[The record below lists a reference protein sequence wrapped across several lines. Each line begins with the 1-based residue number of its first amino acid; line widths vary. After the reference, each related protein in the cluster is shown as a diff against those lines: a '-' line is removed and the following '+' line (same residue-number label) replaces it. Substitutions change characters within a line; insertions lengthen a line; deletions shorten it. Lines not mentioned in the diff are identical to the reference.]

1 MQKEV
6 IAIFDIGKSNK
17 KILLFDTDY
26 HVVFEEDQ
34 KFDEIKDDDGF
45 ACDNIELIENWMT
58 DTLLSILKT
67 GKYHLAAVN
76 FATYGASLMYLNE
89 AKKRL
94 TPVYNYLKPMP
105 DGVLNGFYDNYGGVS
120 EFSRITASP
129 ALEMLNSGLQIL
141 WLKKIKPDLYKQV
154 KHILH
159 FPQYLSLLFTGE
171 VASEY
176 TSIGCHTAMW
186 NFDKQAYHQWLKDEN
201 IILPEPSS
209 NSLLKNV
216 VIGGA
221 EVPVGVGIHDSSA
234 SIVPYLMS
242 SKEKFILISTGTWC
256 VFMNPFNADP
266 LTREQ
271 LVNDTLC
278 YLSTEQKQ
286 VKSSRLFLGHIHEV
300 NAKRLSDHF
309 NVPEKAYQSIK
320 TDACMLKQLK
330 DRNKDSR
337 VFFKEGVPENYVDA
351 TIDLSIFA
359 TFEEGYHQLM
369 IDLVDLSC
377 KAIELIET
385 KDNDTKALYISGGF
399 AKNDLYVT
407 LIANRLSGKKVYT
420 SEISNATAL
429 GAALIVGK
437 EVFKNK
443 LPKID
448 LGLNEISG
456 YITTNNSVLNFSE

>member
-34 KFDEIKDDDGF
+34 RFDEIKDEDGY
-45 ACDNIELIENWMT
+45 ACDNIDLIENWMT

-76 FATYGASLMYLNE
+76 FATYGASLMYLDE

-129 ALEMLNSGLQIL
+129 AMDMLNSGLQIL
-141 WLKKIKPDLYKQV
+141 WLKKTKPELYKRV
-154 KHILH
+154 KHIVH
-159 FPQYLSLLFTGE
+159 FPQYLSLLFTKE
-171 VASEY
+171 VVSEY

-186 NFDKQAYHQWLKDEN
+186 NFDKQTYHKWLKDEN
-201 IILPEPSS
+201 IVLPEPSP
-209 NSLLKNV
+209 NSLLKKV
-216 VIGGA
+216 ALGSA
-221 EVPVGVGIHDSSA
+221 EIPVGIGIHDSSA

-256 VFMNPFNADP
+256 IFMNPFNADP
-266 LTREQ
+266 LTAEQ
-271 LVNDTLC
+271 LVSDTLC
-278 YLSTEQKQ
+278 YLSVEQKQ

-309 NVPEKAYQSIK
+309 KVSEKAYKSVK
-320 TDACMLKQLK
+320 TDVDLLKKLK
-330 DRNKDSR
+330 DSNKGSS
-337 VFFKEGVPENYVDA
+337 VFFKDGVPENYVNL
-351 TIDLSIFA
+351 TLDLSIFA

-377 KAIELIET
+377 KAISLIQT
-385 KDNDTKALYISGGF
+385 KDNDTKAIYISGGF
-399 AKNDLYVT
+399 AKNDLYVK
-407 LIANRLSGKKVYT
+407 LIAARFPDNKVYT

-429 GAALIVGK
+429 GAALVVGK
-437 EVFKNK
+437 EVFKTN
-443 LPKID
+443 LPSID
-448 LGLNEISG
+448 LGLTEITG
-456 YITTNNSVLNFSE
+456 CN